1 MRLLSRYVATTV
13 LGAVGI
19 VLLIVVGIDAM
30 ASLVDG
36 VGDIRNRYQFTDV
49 LYNTLL
55 EVPSS
60 AYINLPFAALI
71 GCLLGMGLMAGN
83 SELVVM
89 RTAGVSL
96 LRIAGFVMRPVLVLV
111 AIGVVVGEWVVPFTD
126 QLAESRRMVL
136 RGEQKMLS
144 ATSGVWNR
152 EGNEFVHFN
161 AVYPNGQLYGVTRY
175 QFNSEQQL
183 QAASYAQRATYMGT
197 HWQEEQGEVT
207 QFNANGTAVSTFEVR
222 EWRTPMSP
230 DLLQLLVMPPE
241 SLSMRS
247 LHRYGNY
254 LEEQG
259 QESARYWLSFWSKA
273 LQPAI
278 VLSLVLIAI
287 SFIFGPL
294 REATM
299 GYRIFSGVL
308 VGIAFRTSQELLG
321 PSSVVFGFSPFW
333 AVLAPVLVS
342 CLIGVILLRRA
353 A

>member
-1 MRLLSRYVATTV
+1 MRLLSRYIATTV
-13 LGAVGI
+13 LSAIGI
-19 VLLIVVGIDAM
+19 VLLVIVGIDSI
-30 ASLVDG
+30 ASVVDG
-36 VGDIRNRYQFTDV
+36 AGDMRNQYQFSDV

-55 EVPSS
+55 EAPSS
-60 AYINLPFAALI
+60 AYVNLPFVVLI
-71 GCLLGMGLMAGN
+71 GCLLGMGTLANN

-96 LRIAGFVMRPVLVLV
+96 MRIAGFVARPVLVLIV
-111 AIGVVVGEWVVPFTD
+111 ISVTLGEFVLPYTD
-126 QLAESRRMVL
+126 QLAESRRMLL

-161 AVYPNGQLYGVTRY
+161 AVYPNGRLFGVTRY
-175 QFNSEQQL
+175 RFGAQHQL
-183 QAASYAQRATYMGT
+183 EEASFARRATYMGD
-197 HWQEEQGEVT
+197 HWQEEQGEITRFV
-207 QFNANGTAVSTFEVR
+207 ANGTAVDTFAMR
-222 EWRTPMSP
+222 EWQTPLSP
-230 DLLQLLVMPPE
+230 DLLQLLLMPPQ

-247 LHRYGNY
+247 LYRYGLY
-254 LEEQG
+254 LDTQG
-259 QESARYWLSFWSKA
+259 QKSARYWLSFWTKA

-278 VLSLVLIAI
+278 VFSLVLIAI

-308 VGIAFRTSQELLG
+308 AGIAFRTSQELLG
-321 PSSVVFGFSPFW
+321 PSSIVFGFSPFW
-333 AVLAPVLVS
+333 AVLAPVVAS
-342 CLIGVILLRRA
+342 CVIGLILLRRA